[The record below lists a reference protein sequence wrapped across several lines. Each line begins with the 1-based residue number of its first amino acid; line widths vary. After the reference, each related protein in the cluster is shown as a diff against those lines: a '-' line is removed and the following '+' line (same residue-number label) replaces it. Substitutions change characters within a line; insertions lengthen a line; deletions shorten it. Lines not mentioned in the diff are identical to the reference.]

1 MSSYDRRTL
10 LALIAALPLAACGF
24 EPAYGPTGPAR
35 ALLAQVSFAA
45 PTDKNEFDLVER
57 LEERLG
63 RTSTG
68 RYALSYRIETTASGL
83 AVTPTDDVT
92 RFNIDGRVSYALTDT
107 GGDTVL
113 SAVATAFTSYSTSGT
128 TVSTVAAREDAFQRL
143 MVILADQ
150 IVTRLVAGSAGLPG

>member
-10 LALIAALPLAACGF
+10 LTLIAALPLAACGF
-24 EPAYGPTGPAR
+24 TPAYGPGGPAK
-35 ALLAQVSFAA
+35 ALLGRVSIAS

-63 RTSTG
+63 RTSAG
-68 RYALSYRIETTASGL
+68 RYSLSYSIRTTASGL

-92 RFNIDGRVSYALTDT
+92 RFNIDGRVTYSLTQTGSDKALA
-107 GGDTVL
+107 GEV
-113 SAVATAFTSYSTSGT
+113 TAFTSYSTSGT

-150 IVTRLVAGSAGLPG
+150 IVTRLVAGSAGLDG

>member
-1 MSSYDRRTL
+1 MSSCDRRTL

-24 EPAYGPTGPAR
+24 APAYGPGGPAK
-35 ALLAQVSFAA
+35 ALLGQVSVASPA
-45 PTDKNEFDLVER
+45 DKNDFDLVER

-63 RTSTG
+63 RTSAG

-92 RFNIDGRVSYALTDT
+92 RFNIDGRVTYTLAET
-107 GGDTVL
+107 GGDTALTGV
-113 SAVATAFTSYSTSGT
+113 VTAFTSYSTSGT
-128 TVSTVAAREDAFQRL
+128 TVSTVAAREDAYQRL

-150 IVTRLVAGSAGLPG
+150 IVTRLVAGSAGLAG

>member
-10 LALIAALPLAACGF
+10 LTLIAALPLAACGF
-24 EPAYGPTGPAR
+24 APAYGPKGPAR
-35 ALLAQVSFAA
+35 ALLGQVRLAA

-68 RYALSYRIETTASGL
+68 RYSLSYTITTTASGL

-92 RFNIDGRVSYALTDT
+92 RFNIDGRVTYRLLET
-107 GGDTVL
+107 GGEKALAGEV
-113 SAVATAFTSYSTSGT
+113 TAFTSYSTSGT

-150 IVTRLVAGSAGLPG
+150 IVTRLVAGSAGLDG